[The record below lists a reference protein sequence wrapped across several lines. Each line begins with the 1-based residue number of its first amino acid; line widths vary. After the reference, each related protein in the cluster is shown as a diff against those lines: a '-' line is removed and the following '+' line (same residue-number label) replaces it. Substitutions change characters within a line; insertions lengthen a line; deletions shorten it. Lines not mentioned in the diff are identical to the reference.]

1 MHDDGRMRALRAP
14 AAFDGDRFM
23 PGGAT
28 VIVQDGVI
36 KGVESVGYEVPTDY
50 PLTTFDGTML
60 PGLFDAHVH
69 LVSDSAPGSLE
80 RARSLDADA
89 VDDII
94 EQSLRQQ
101 AASGVTT
108 VRDLGDVGY
117 RTLAFRDSP
126 RAGLPRIKAAGP
138 H

>member
-1 MHDDGRMRALRAP
+1 MRALRAP
-14 AAFDGDRFM
+14 AAFNGERFM

-36 KGVESVGYEVPTDY
+36 KGVESAGYEVPADC
-50 PLTTFDGTML
+50 LVTTFEGTML

-69 LVSDSAPGSLE
+69 LVSDSALGSLE
-80 RARSLDADA
+80 RAGSLDVTA
-89 VDDII
+89 VDGII
-94 EQSLRQQ
+94 EESLRQH
-101 AASGVTT
+101 AACGVTT

-126 RAGLPRIKAAGP
+126 RPGLPRIKSRRP
-138 H
+138 PR

>member
-1 MHDDGRMRALRAP
+1 
-14 AAFDGDRFM
+14 M

-69 LVSDSAPGSLE
+69 LFLTQHREAWNAPG
-80 RARSLDADA
+80 RSMPMR
-89 VDDII
+89 
-94 EQSLRQQ
+94 S
-101 AASGVTT
+101 TT
-108 VRDLGDVGY
+108 SSNSRCGSK
-117 RTLAFRDSP
+117 R
-126 RAGLPRIKAAGP
+126 LPV
-138 H
+138 

>member
-1 MHDDGRMRALRAP
+1 MRALRAP
-14 AAFDGDRFM
+14 AAFDGERFM

-50 PLTTFDGTML
+50 PLTTFEGTML

-101 AASGVTT
+101 AASTAKLSL
-108 VRDLGDVGY
+108 RC
-117 RTLAFRDSP
+117 
-126 RAGLPRIKAAGP
+126 LPRHMG
-138 H
+138 